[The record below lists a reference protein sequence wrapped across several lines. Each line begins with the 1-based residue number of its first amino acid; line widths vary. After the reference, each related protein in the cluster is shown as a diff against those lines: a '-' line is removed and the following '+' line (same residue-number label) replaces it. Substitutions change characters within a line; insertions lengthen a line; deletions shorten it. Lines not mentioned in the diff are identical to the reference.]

1 MVRYWCTPSLLGH
14 AGTSRCHSGSSAGSP
29 VSYQQP
35 NLMHSVVV
43 PTRNHPHSLSKT
55 LESLASAEHPDGG
68 WEVIVVDNSDEHEK
82 DLTARVV
89 AALHDS
95 HFRYLPTSPR
105 GLMAAR
111 HDGTACARG
120 EIVSWIDDDEDVASS
135 WFSGVQECVQ
145 AHGAMLVTGP
155 FRPDYESP
163 PPPWLD
169 DLWDSSHYGRHL
181 GLLTLCDFGRQVHE
195 IPPLLVWGGNLSV
208 SRRLFYEVR
217 GSHPD
222 YLETPF
228 YDYQGDG
235 ECGLTRKIGALGLSA
250 WYSPRCEVAHRVP
263 TSRMTVEYLERR
275 AFFQGLTESFAEY
288 RREYGLEPS
297 AGAERPG
304 PSIRVILGS
313 YIRSVARRVGLGG
326 VRRGFVGAVASRDA
340 DQGSSGRETAEGVRH
355 LILQE
360 SLRGYAHH
368 RTALAAS
375 SALREWVLRPDFLGE
390 NGIPPSGDSVAVS
403 STRDGSISM

>member
-1 MVRYWCTPSLLGH
+1 MMWSLPDTRQRFAIFGDADESVRSLEVSGLCCAGSTADLRLSRSCMRGECREVVRYWCTPSLLGH

-111 HDGTACARG
+111 HEGTECARG

-135 WFSGVQECVQ
+135 WFSGVKECVQ
-145 AHGAMLVTGP
+145 RHGAALIAGP

-169 DLWDSSHYGRHL
+169 GLWDSSPYGRHL
-181 GLLTLCDFGRQVHE
+181 GLLTLCDFGPQER
-195 IPPLLVWGGNLSV
+195 
-208 SRRLFYEVR
+208 
-217 GSHPD
+217 
-222 YLETPF
+222 ETPHLW
-228 YDYQGDG
+228 
-235 ECGLTRKIGALGLSA
+235 CGAGI
-250 WYSPRCEVAHRVP
+250 SP
-263 TSRMTVEYLERR
+263 YL
-275 AFFQGLTESFAEY
+275 
-288 RREYGLEPS
+288 
-297 AGAERPG
+297 
-304 PSIRVILGS
+304 
-313 YIRSVARRVGLGG
+313 
-326 VRRGFVGAVASRDA
+326 AS
-340 DQGSSGRETAEGVRH
+340 
-355 LILQE
+355 
-360 SLRGYAHH
+360 
-368 RTALAAS
+368 
-375 SALREWVLRPDFLGE
+375 
-390 NGIPPSGDSVAVS
+390 S
-403 STRDGSISM
+403 STR